1 MSLDLQVLQL
11 LRLVS
16 PALPVGAFAYSQG
29 LEGAIEQAWIKDEQ
43 DSLEWIS
50 NVLQNSISSLD
61 LPALYWQMQH
71 IQLGNEDPDKGI
83 SEFIAFNDYIYAY
96 RETSE
101 FRLESH
107 QMGQALLRLLRDTTH
122 TTTQAMTQTTTPD
135 FVDKNVHSLLYE
147 SEFEHIDWVSAF
159 AIAAS
164 SVKLNTQQAMLGY
177 AWAWCETQVAAA
189 IKLVPLG
196 QTQGQ
201 KMLITLIEI
210 IAQVIDQRLNTMPKK
225 EEIGAISPNLAIISS
240 LHETQYSRLFRS

>member
-1 MSLDLQVLQL
+1 MISNDLQILQL

-29 LEGAIEQAWIKDEQ
+29 LEGGVEQGWIQNDQ
-43 DSLEWIS
+43 DSLQWIS
-50 NVLQNSISSLD
+50 GVLQNSIANLD
-61 LPALYWQMQH
+61 LPALYWQKKM
-71 IQLGNEDPDKGI
+71 IENNEI
-83 SEFIAFNDYIYAY
+83 EAFYHLNDCIFAY

-107 QMGQALLRLLRDTTH
+107 QMGQALLRLLRDTQSDVNVDASGVVH
-122 TTTQAMTQTTTPD
+122 T
-135 FVDKNVHSLLYE
+135 VLYDKAPQQ
-147 SEFEHIDWVSAF
+147 IDWVSAF

-164 SVKLNTQQAMLGY
+164 SVKLSDQQALLGY

-201 KMLITLIEI
+201 KLLINLTETIATLVEDLL
-210 IAQVIDQRLNTMPKK
+210 ANMPDKDK
-225 EEIGAISPNLAIISS
+225 IGAISPNLAIISS